1 MKRKKITARKLMAP
15 LAFLG
20 CALLIIRVSAG
31 IAPFLGNFGDQAAL
45 MSALLQMPEGGIS
58 YLNGEA
64 EYFGPFSESSGTS
77 SDTSSAASSSQ
88 KSNPSS
94 QESSSQESSPA
105 SSEPPVRPTDAGDI
119 VDEEFATTGSAPAY
133 IQKGSGFIR
142 NTTKV
147 ARDVVLAEI
156 ANKPDITITSGSEPQ
171 VLIMHTHTT
180 ESYELQDA
188 DFYDKTY
195 NARSLDNS
203 QNLVRVGD
211 EIVKQLEHAGIGVI
225 HDTTVHDYPSYNG
238 AYDRSA
244 ETVKKYLAEYPSIKV
259 VIDVHRDAIERDGG
273 VRVAPTTT
281 VNGKKAAQFMIIAGC
296 DDGTMNMPNY
306 MQNLRFAAMI
316 QDNASTMFPTLARP
330 VLFSYRHYN
339 QDLTYGSLLVEVGGH
354 ANTLDEAIYSGEL
367 FGKALAQ
374 TLAQLKG

>member
-1 MKRKKITARKLMAP
+1 MKRKKIALKKLIAP

-20 CALLIIRVSAG
+20 CALLTIRVSASV
-31 IAPFLGNFGDQAAL
+31 APLLGNFGDKAAL
-45 MSALLQMPEGGIS
+45 LSALLQMPEGGIS

-64 EYFGPFSESSGTS
+64 EYYSPYGDTSSAS
-77 SDTSSAASSSQ
+77 SDTSSLPSQAAQSEASSQDASSQADSSSQ
-88 KSNPSS
+88 API
-94 QESSSQESSPA
+94 ERPA
-105 SSEPPVRPTDAGDI
+105 DAGDI
-119 VDEEFATTGSAPAY
+119 VDEEFATTGSSSAY
-133 IQKGSGFIR
+133 IQKGNGFIR
-142 NTTKV
+142 NTTNLS
-147 ARDVVLAEI
+147 RETIEAEI
-156 ANKPDITITSGSEPQ
+156 ANKPDITITEGTEPQ

-180 ESYELQDA
+180 ESYEMHDT

-195 NARSLDNS
+195 NARSLDNA
-203 QNLVRVGD
+203 QNMVRVGD
-211 EIVKQLEHAGIGVI
+211 EIVKQLEAAGIGVL
-225 HDTTVHDYPSYNG
+225 HDATVHDYPSYNG

-244 ETVKKYLAEYPSIKV
+244 ETVKKYLAQYPSIKV

-281 VNGKKAAQFMIIAGC
+281 VNGKKAAQFMLIAGC

-354 ANTLDEAIYSGEL
+354 ANTLDEAIYTGEL

-374 TLAQLKG
+374 TLQQLKG

>member
-1 MKRKKITARKLMAP
+1 MKRKRIAMKKMIAP

-20 CALLIIRVSAG
+20 CALLTIRVSASV
-31 IAPFLGNFGDQAAL
+31 APFLGNFGDKAAL
-45 MSALLQMPEGGIS
+45 LSALLQMPEGGIS

-64 EYFGPFSESSGTS
+64 EYYFPYEDTSSVS
-77 SDTSSAASSSQ
+77 SDTSSVSSEAVQSGTSSQTASSEAASSSQ
-88 KSNPSS
+88 API
-94 QESSSQESSPA
+94 ERPA
-105 SSEPPVRPTDAGDI
+105 DAGDI
-119 VDEEFATTGSAPAY
+119 VDEEFATTGSSSSY
-133 IQKGSGFIR
+133 IQKGNGFIR
-142 NTTKV
+142 NTTNLS
-147 ARDVVLAEI
+147 RETIEAEI
-156 ANKPDITITSGSEPQ
+156 ANKPDITITEGTEPQ

-180 ESYELQDA
+180 ESYELHDT

-195 NARSLDNS
+195 NARSLENS
-203 QNLVRVGD
+203 ENMVRVGD
-211 EIVKQLEHAGIGVI
+211 EIVKQLENAGIGVL
-225 HDTTVHDYPSYNG
+225 HDATVHDYPSYNG

-244 ETVKKYLAEYPSIKV
+244 ETVKKYLAQYPSIKV

-281 VNGKKAAQFMIIAGC
+281 INGKKAAQFMLIAGC

-316 QDNASTMFPTLARP
+316 QDNTSTMFPTLARP

-354 ANTLDEAIYSGEL
+354 ANTLDEAIYTGEL
-367 FGKALAQ
+367 FGKALAK
-374 TLAQLKG
+374 TLEQLKG

>member
-1 MKRKKITARKLMAP
+1 MKRRRLSIRKLIAP
-15 LAFLG
+15 LAFVS
-20 CALLIIRVSAG
+20 CALLTIRVSA
-31 IAPFLGNFGDQAAL
+31 AVTPFLGDFGDKAAL
-45 MSALLQMPEGGIS
+45 LSALLQMPEGGIS

-64 EYFGPFSESSGTS
+64 EYYSPYEEVSSST
-77 SDTSSAASSSQ
+77 SDTSSVSSESVSSDVSSQSESSEASSS
-88 KSNPSS
+88 S
-94 QESSSQESSPA
+94 QPPIERPA
-105 SSEPPVRPTDAGDI
+105 DAGDI
-119 VDEEFATTGSAPAY
+119 VDEEFASNGSGTSY
-133 IQKGSGFIR
+133 IQKGNGFIR
-142 NTTKV
+142 NTTNLS
-147 ARDVVLAEI
+147 RETIEAEI
-156 ANKPDITITSGSEPQ
+156 ANKPDITITEGTEPQ

-180 ESYELQDA
+180 ESYELYDT

-203 QNLVRVGD
+203 ENMVRVGD
-211 EIVKQLEHAGIGVI
+211 EIVKQLEAAGIGVI
-225 HDTTVHDYPSYNG
+225 HDATVHDYPSYNG

-281 VNGKKAAQFMIIAGC
+281 INGKKAAQFMLIAGC

-354 ANTLDEAIYSGEL
+354 ANTLDEAIYTGEL

-374 TLAQLKG
+374 TLEQLKG

>member
-1 MKRKKITARKLMAP
+1 MKRKRIAMKKMIAP

-20 CALLIIRVSAG
+20 CALLTIRVSASV
-31 IAPFLGNFGDQAAL
+31 APFLGNFGDKAAL
-45 MSALLQMPEGGIS
+45 LSALLQMPEGGIS

-64 EYFGPFSESSGTS
+64 EYYFPFEDTSSVS
-77 SDTSSAASSSQ
+77 SDTSSVSSEAVQSGTSSQTASSEAASSSQ
-88 KSNPSS
+88 API
-94 QESSSQESSPA
+94 ERPA
-105 SSEPPVRPTDAGDI
+105 DAGDI
-119 VDEEFATTGSAPAY
+119 VDEEFATTGSSSSY
-133 IQKGSGFIR
+133 IQKGNGFIR
-142 NTTKV
+142 NTTN
-147 ARDVVLAEI
+147 LSQETIEAEI
-156 ANKPDITITSGSEPQ
+156 ANKPDITITEGTEPQ

-180 ESYELQDA
+180 ESYELHDT

-195 NARSLDNS
+195 NARSLENS
-203 QNLVRVGD
+203 ENMVRVGD
-211 EIVKQLEHAGIGVI
+211 EIVKQLENAGIGVL
-225 HDTTVHDYPSYNG
+225 HDATVHDYPSYNG

-244 ETVKKYLAEYPSIKV
+244 ETVKKYLAQYPSIKV

-281 VNGKKAAQFMIIAGC
+281 INGKKAAQFMLIAGC

-354 ANTLDEAIYSGEL
+354 ANTLDEAIYTGEL
-367 FGKALAQ
+367 FGKALAK
-374 TLAQLKG
+374 TLEQLKG

>member
-1 MKRKKITARKLMAP
+1 MKRKKMIARKLMAP

-20 CALLIIRVSAG
+20 CALLTIRVSAG
-31 IAPFLGNFGDQAAL
+31 VAPFLGDFGDHAAL
-45 MSALLQMPEGGIS
+45 ISALLQMPEGGIS

-64 EYFGPFSESSGTS
+64 EYFGPLSESSDAS
-77 SDTSSAASSSQ
+77 SDTSSVNSKNQEPSSSDAQ
-88 KSNPSS
+88 SS
-94 QESSSQESSPA
+94 QEVSSAESGPVERPA
-105 SSEPPVRPTDAGDI
+105 DAGDI
-119 VDEEFATTGSAPAY
+119 VDEEFATTGSAPTY
-133 IQKGSGFIR
+133 IQKGNGFIR
-142 NTTKV
+142 NTTNV
-147 ARDVVLAEI
+147 AREIVEAEI
-156 ANKPDITITSGSEPQ
+156 AKKPDITISSGTEPQ

-195 NARSLDNS
+195 NARTLDNS
-203 QNLVRVGD
+203 QNMVRVGD
-211 EIVKQLEHAGIGVI
+211 EIVKQLENAGIGVI

-244 ETVKKYLAEYPSIKV
+244 VTVKKYLAEYPTIKV

>member
-1 MKRKKITARKLMAP
+1 MKRKRIAMKKMIAP

-20 CALLIIRVSAG
+20 CALLTIRVSASV
-31 IAPFLGNFGDQAAL
+31 APFLGNFGDKAAL
-45 MSALLQMPEGGIS
+45 LSALLQMPEGGIS

-64 EYFGPFSESSGTS
+64 EYYFPYEDTSSVS
-77 SDTSSAASSSQ
+77 SDTSSVSSEAVQSGTSSQTASSEAASSSQ
-88 KSNPSS
+88 API
-94 QESSSQESSPA
+94 ERPA
-105 SSEPPVRPTDAGDI
+105 DAGDI
-119 VDEEFATTGSAPAY
+119 VDEEFATTGSSSSY
-133 IQKGSGFIR
+133 IQKGNGFIR
-142 NTTKV
+142 NTTNLS
-147 ARDVVLAEI
+147 RETIEAEI
-156 ANKPDITITSGSEPQ
+156 ANKPDITITEGTEPQ

-180 ESYELQDA
+180 ESYELHDT

-195 NARSLDNS
+195 NARSLENS
-203 QNLVRVGD
+203 ENMVRVGD
-211 EIVKQLEHAGIGVI
+211 EIVKQLENAGIGVL
-225 HDTTVHDYPSYNG
+225 HDATVHDYPSYNG

-244 ETVKKYLAEYPSIKV
+244 ETVKKYLAQYPSIKV
-259 VIDVHRDAIERDGG
+259 VIDVHRDAIERGGG

-281 VNGKKAAQFMIIAGC
+281 INGKKAAQFMLIAGC

-354 ANTLDEAIYSGEL
+354 ANTLDEAIYTGEL
-367 FGKALAQ
+367 FGKALAK
-374 TLAQLKG
+374 TLEQLKG

>member
-1 MKRKKITARKLMAP
+1 MKRKRIAMKKMIAP

-20 CALLIIRVSAG
+20 CALLTIRVSASV
-31 IAPFLGNFGDQAAL
+31 APFLGNFGDKAAL
-45 MSALLQMPEGGIS
+45 LSALLQMPEGGIS
-58 YLNGEA
+58 SLNGEA
-64 EYFGPFSESSGTS
+64 NYYFPYEDTSSVS
-77 SDTSSAASSSQ
+77 SDTSSVSSEAVQSGTSSQTASSEAASSSQ
-88 KSNPSS
+88 API
-94 QESSSQESSPA
+94 ERPA
-105 SSEPPVRPTDAGDI
+105 DAGDI
-119 VDEEFATTGSAPAY
+119 VDEEFATTGSSSSY
-133 IQKGSGFIR
+133 IQKGNGFIR
-142 NTTKV
+142 NTTNLS
-147 ARDVVLAEI
+147 RETIEAEI
-156 ANKPDITITSGSEPQ
+156 ANKPDITITEGTEPQ

-180 ESYELQDA
+180 ESYELHDT

-195 NARSLDNS
+195 NARSLENS
-203 QNLVRVGD
+203 ENMVRVGD
-211 EIVKQLEHAGIGVI
+211 EIVKQLENAGIGVL
-225 HDTTVHDYPSYNG
+225 HDATVHDYPSYNG

-244 ETVKKYLAEYPSIKV
+244 ETVKKYLAQYPSIKV

-281 VNGKKAAQFMIIAGC
+281 INGKKAAQFMLIAGC

-354 ANTLDEAIYSGEL
+354 ANTLDEAIYTGEL
-367 FGKALAQ
+367 FGKALAK
-374 TLAQLKG
+374 TLEQLKG

>member
-1 MKRKKITARKLMAP
+1 MKRKRIAMKKMIAP

-20 CALLIIRVSAG
+20 CALLTIRVSASV
-31 IAPFLGNFGDQAAL
+31 APFLGNFGDKAAL
-45 MSALLQMPEGGIS
+45 LSALLQMPEGGIS

-64 EYFGPFSESSGTS
+64 EYYFPYEDTSSVS
-77 SDTSSAASSSQ
+77 SDTSSVSSEAVQSGTSSQTASSEAASSSQ
-88 KSNPSS
+88 API
-94 QESSSQESSPA
+94 ERPA
-105 SSEPPVRPTDAGDI
+105 DAGDI
-119 VDEEFATTGSAPAY
+119 VDEEFATTGSSSSY
-133 IQKGSGFIR
+133 IQKGNGFIR
-142 NTTKV
+142 NTTNLS
-147 ARDVVLAEI
+147 RETIEAEI
-156 ANKPDITITSGSEPQ
+156 ANKPNITITEGTEPQ

-180 ESYELQDA
+180 ESYELHDT

-195 NARSLDNS
+195 NARSLENS
-203 QNLVRVGD
+203 ENMVRVGD
-211 EIVKQLEHAGIGVI
+211 EIVKQLENAGIGVL
-225 HDTTVHDYPSYNG
+225 HDATVHDYPSYNG

-244 ETVKKYLAEYPSIKV
+244 ETVKKYLAQYPSIKV

-281 VNGKKAAQFMIIAGC
+281 INGKKAAQFMLIAGC

-316 QDNASTMFPTLARP
+316 QDNTSTMFPTLARP

-354 ANTLDEAIYSGEL
+354 ANTLDEAIYTGEL
-367 FGKALAQ
+367 FGKALAK
-374 TLAQLKG
+374 TLEQLKG

>member
-1 MKRKKITARKLMAP
+1 MKRKRIAMKKMIAP

-20 CALLIIRVSAG
+20 CALLTIRVSASV
-31 IAPFLGNFGDQAAL
+31 APFLGNFGDKAAL
-45 MSALLQMPEGGIS
+45 LSALLQMPEGGIS

-64 EYFGPFSESSGTS
+64 EYYFPYEDTSSVS
-77 SDTSSAASSSQ
+77 SDTSSVSSEAVQSGTSSQTASSEAASSSQ
-88 KSNPSS
+88 API
-94 QESSSQESSPA
+94 ERPA
-105 SSEPPVRPTDAGDI
+105 DAGDI
-119 VDEEFATTGSAPAY
+119 VDEEFATTGSSSSY
-133 IQKGSGFIR
+133 IQKGNGFIR
-142 NTTKV
+142 NTTNLS
-147 ARDVVLAEI
+147 RETIEAEI
-156 ANKPDITITSGSEPQ
+156 ANKPDITITEGTEPQ

-180 ESYELQDA
+180 ESYELHDT

-195 NARSLDNS
+195 NARSLENS
-203 QNLVRVGD
+203 ENMVRVGD
-211 EIVKQLEHAGIGVI
+211 EIVKQLENAGIGVL
-225 HDTTVHDYPSYNG
+225 HDATVHDYPSYNG

-244 ETVKKYLAEYPSIKV
+244 ETVKKYLAQYPSIKV

-281 VNGKKAAQFMIIAGC
+281 INGKKAAQFMLIAGC

-354 ANTLDEAIYSGEL
+354 ANTLDEAIYTGEL
-367 FGKALAQ
+367 FGKALAK
-374 TLAQLKG
+374 TLEQLKG

>member
-1 MKRKKITARKLMAP
+1 MKRRRLSIRKLIAP
-15 LAFLG
+15 LAFVS
-20 CALLIIRVSAG
+20 CALLTIRVSA
-31 IAPFLGNFGDQAAL
+31 AVTPFLGDFGDKAAL
-45 MSALLQMPEGGIS
+45 LSALLQMPEGGIS

-64 EYFGPFSESSGTS
+64 EYYSPYEEVSSST
-77 SDTSSAASSSQ
+77 SDTSSVSSESVSSDVSSQSESSEASSS
-88 KSNPSS
+88 S
-94 QESSSQESSPA
+94 QPPIERPA
-105 SSEPPVRPTDAGDI
+105 DAGDI
-119 VDEEFATTGSAPAY
+119 VDEEFASNGSGTSY
-133 IQKGSGFIR
+133 IQKGNGFIR
-142 NTTKV
+142 NTTNLS
-147 ARDVVLAEI
+147 RETIEAEI
-156 ANKPDITITSGSEPQ
+156 ANKPDITITEGTEPQ

-180 ESYELQDA
+180 ESYELYDT

-203 QNLVRVGD
+203 ENMVRVGD
-211 EIVKQLEHAGIGVI
+211 EIVKQLEAAGIGVI
-225 HDTTVHDYPSYNG
+225 HDATVHDYPSYNG

-281 VNGKKAAQFMIIAGC
+281 INGKKAAQFMLIAGC

-306 MQNLRFAAMI
+306 MQNLRFSAMI

-354 ANTLDEAIYSGEL
+354 ANTLDEAIYTGEL

-374 TLAQLKG
+374 TLEQLKG

>member
-1 MKRKKITARKLMAP
+1 MKRKRIAMKKMIAP

-20 CALLIIRVSAG
+20 CALLTIRVSASV
-31 IAPFLGNFGDQAAL
+31 APFLGNFGDKAAL
-45 MSALLQMPEGGIS
+45 LSALLQMPEGGIS

-64 EYFGPFSESSGTS
+64 EYYFPYEDTSSVS
-77 SDTSSAASSSQ
+77 SDTSSVSSEAVQSGTSSQTASSEAASSSQ
-88 KSNPSS
+88 API
-94 QESSSQESSPA
+94 ERPA
-105 SSEPPVRPTDAGDI
+105 DAGDI
-119 VDEEFATTGSAPAY
+119 VDEEFATTGSSSSY
-133 IQKGSGFIR
+133 IQKGNGFIR
-142 NTTKV
+142 NTTNLS
-147 ARDVVLAEI
+147 RETIEAEI
-156 ANKPDITITSGSEPQ
+156 ANKPDITITEGTEPQ

-180 ESYELQDA
+180 ESYELHDT

-195 NARSLDNS
+195 NARSLENS
-203 QNLVRVGD
+203 ENMVRVGD
-211 EIVKQLEHAGIGVI
+211 EIVKQLENAGIGVL
-225 HDTTVHDYPSYNG
+225 HDATVHDYPSYNG

-244 ETVKKYLAEYPSIKV
+244 ETVKKYLAQYPSIKV

-281 VNGKKAAQFMIIAGC
+281 INGKKAAQFMLIAGC

-316 QDNASTMFPTLARP
+316 QDNTSTMFPTLARP

-354 ANTLDEAIYSGEL
+354 ANTLDEAIYTGEL
-367 FGKALAQ
+367 FGKALAK
-374 TLAQLKG
+374 TLEQLRG

>member
-1 MKRKKITARKLMAP
+1 MKRKRIAMKKMIAP

-20 CALLIIRVSAG
+20 CALLTIRVSASV
-31 IAPFLGNFGDQAAL
+31 APFLGNFGDKAAL
-45 MSALLQMPEGGIS
+45 LSALLQMPEGGIS

-64 EYFGPFSESSGTS
+64 EYYLPYEDTSSVS
-77 SDTSSAASSSQ
+77 SDTSSVSSEAVQSGTSSQTASSEAASSSQ
-88 KSNPSS
+88 API
-94 QESSSQESSPA
+94 ERPA
-105 SSEPPVRPTDAGDI
+105 DAGDI
-119 VDEEFATTGSAPAY
+119 VDEEFATTGSSSSY
-133 IQKGSGFIR
+133 IQKGNGFIR
-142 NTTKV
+142 NTTNLS
-147 ARDVVLAEI
+147 RETIEAEI
-156 ANKPDITITSGSEPQ
+156 ANKPDITITEGTEPQ

-180 ESYELQDA
+180 ESYELHDT

-195 NARSLDNS
+195 NARSLENS
-203 QNLVRVGD
+203 ENMVRVGD
-211 EIVKQLEHAGIGVI
+211 EIVKQLENAGIGVL
-225 HDTTVHDYPSYNG
+225 HDATVHDYPSYNG

-244 ETVKKYLAEYPSIKV
+244 ETVKKYLDQYPSIKV

-281 VNGKKAAQFMIIAGC
+281 INGKKAAQFMLIAGC

-354 ANTLDEAIYSGEL
+354 ANTLDEAIYTGEL
-367 FGKALAQ
+367 FGKALAK
-374 TLAQLKG
+374 TLEQLKG

>member
-1 MKRKKITARKLMAP
+1 MKRRRLSIRKLIAP
-15 LAFLG
+15 LAFVG
-20 CALLIIRVSAG
+20 CALLTIRVSA
-31 IAPFLGNFGDQAAL
+31 AVTPFLGDFGDKAAL
-45 MSALLQMPEGGIS
+45 LSALLQMPEGGIS

-64 EYFGPFSESSGTS
+64 EYYSPYEEVSSST
-77 SDTSSAASSSQ
+77 SDTSSVSSESVSSDVSSQSESSEASSS
-88 KSNPSS
+88 S
-94 QESSSQESSPA
+94 QPPIERPA
-105 SSEPPVRPTDAGDI
+105 DAGDI
-119 VDEEFATTGSAPAY
+119 VDEEFASNGSGTSY
-133 IQKGSGFIR
+133 IQKGNGFIR
-142 NTTKV
+142 NTTNLS
-147 ARDVVLAEI
+147 RETIEAEI
-156 ANKPDITITSGSEPQ
+156 ANKPDITITEGTEPQ

-180 ESYELQDA
+180 ESYELYDT

-203 QNLVRVGD
+203 ENMVRVGD
-211 EIVKQLEHAGIGVI
+211 EIVKQLEAAGIGVI
-225 HDTTVHDYPSYNG
+225 HDATVHDYPSYNG

-281 VNGKKAAQFMIIAGC
+281 INGKKAAQFMLIAGC

-354 ANTLDEAIYSGEL
+354 ANTLDEAIYTGEL

-374 TLAQLKG
+374 TLEQLKG

>member
-1 MKRKKITARKLMAP
+1 MKRKRIAMKKMIAP

-20 CALLIIRVSAG
+20 CALLTIRVSASV
-31 IAPFLGNFGDQAAL
+31 APFLGNFGDKAAL
-45 MSALLQMPEGGIS
+45 LSALLQMPEGGIS

-64 EYFGPFSESSGTS
+64 EYYFPYEDTSSVS
-77 SDTSSAASSSQ
+77 SDTSSVSSEAVQSGTSSQTASSEAASSSQ
-88 KSNPSS
+88 API
-94 QESSSQESSPA
+94 ERPA
-105 SSEPPVRPTDAGDI
+105 DAGDI
-119 VDEEFATTGSAPAY
+119 VDEEFATTGSSSSY
-133 IQKGSGFIR
+133 IQKGNGFIR
-142 NTTKV
+142 NTTN
-147 ARDVVLAEI
+147 LSQETIEAEI
-156 ANKPDITITSGSEPQ
+156 ANKPDITITEGTEPQ

-180 ESYELQDA
+180 ESYELHDT

-195 NARSLDNS
+195 NARSLENS
-203 QNLVRVGD
+203 ENMVRVGD
-211 EIVKQLEHAGIGVI
+211 EIVKQLENAGIGVL
-225 HDTTVHDYPSYNG
+225 HDATVHDYPSYNG

-244 ETVKKYLAEYPSIKV
+244 ETVKKYLAQYPSIKV

-281 VNGKKAAQFMIIAGC
+281 INGKKAAQFMLIAGC

-354 ANTLDEAIYSGEL
+354 ANTLDEAIYTGEL
-367 FGKALAQ
+367 FGKALAK
-374 TLAQLKG
+374 TLEQLKG

>member
-1 MKRKKITARKLMAP
+1 MKKMIAP

-20 CALLIIRVSAG
+20 CALLTIRVSASV
-31 IAPFLGNFGDQAAL
+31 APFLGNFGDKAAL
-45 MSALLQMPEGGIS
+45 LSALLQMPEGGIS

-64 EYFGPFSESSGTS
+64 EYYFPYEDTSSVS
-77 SDTSSAASSSQ
+77 SDTSSVSSEAVQSGTSSQTASSEAASSSQ
-88 KSNPSS
+88 API
-94 QESSSQESSPA
+94 ERPA
-105 SSEPPVRPTDAGDI
+105 DAGDI
-119 VDEEFATTGSAPAY
+119 VDEEFATTGSSSSY
-133 IQKGSGFIR
+133 IQKGNGFIR
-142 NTTKV
+142 NTTNLS
-147 ARDVVLAEI
+147 RETIEAEI
-156 ANKPDITITSGSEPQ
+156 ANKPDITITEGTEPQ

-180 ESYELQDA
+180 ESYELHDT

-195 NARSLDNS
+195 NARSLENS
-203 QNLVRVGD
+203 ENMVRVGD
-211 EIVKQLEHAGIGVI
+211 EIVKQLENAGIGVL
-225 HDTTVHDYPSYNG
+225 HDATVHDYPSYNG

-244 ETVKKYLAEYPSIKV
+244 ETVKKYLAQYPSIKV

-281 VNGKKAAQFMIIAGC
+281 INGKKAAQFMLIAGC

-354 ANTLDEAIYSGEL
+354 ANTLDEAIYTGEL
-367 FGKALAQ
+367 FGKALAK
-374 TLAQLKG
+374 TLEQLKG

>member
-1 MKRKKITARKLMAP
+1 MKRKRIAMKKMIAP

-20 CALLIIRVSAG
+20 CALLTIRVSASV
-31 IAPFLGNFGDQAAL
+31 APFLGNFGDKAAL
-45 MSALLQMPEGGIS
+45 LSALLQMPEGGIS

-64 EYFGPFSESSGTS
+64 EYYFPYEDTSSVS
-77 SDTSSAASSSQ
+77 SDTSSVSSEAVQSGTSSQTASSEAASSSQ
-88 KSNPSS
+88 API
-94 QESSSQESSPA
+94 ERPA
-105 SSEPPVRPTDAGDI
+105 DAGDI
-119 VDEEFATTGSAPAY
+119 VDEEFATTGSSSSY
-133 IQKGSGFIR
+133 IQKGNGFIR
-142 NTTKV
+142 NTTNLS
-147 ARDVVLAEI
+147 RETIEAEI
-156 ANKPDITITSGSEPQ
+156 ANKPDITITEGTEPQ

-180 ESYELQDA
+180 ESYELHDT

-195 NARSLDNS
+195 NARSLENS
-203 QNLVRVGD
+203 ENMVRVGD
-211 EIVKQLEHAGIGVI
+211 EIVKQLENAGIGVL
-225 HDTTVHDYPSYNG
+225 HDATVHDYPSYNG

-244 ETVKKYLAEYPSIKV
+244 ETVKKYLAQYPSIKV

-281 VNGKKAAQFMIIAGC
+281 INGKKAAQFMLIAGC

-354 ANTLDEAIYSGEL
+354 ANTLDEAIYTGEL
-367 FGKALAQ
+367 FGKALAK
-374 TLAQLKG
+374 TLEQLRG

>member
-1 MKRKKITARKLMAP
+1 MKRKRIAMKKMIAP

-20 CALLIIRVSAG
+20 CALLTIRVSASV
-31 IAPFLGNFGDQAAL
+31 APFLGNFGDKAAL
-45 MSALLQMPEGGIS
+45 LSALLQMPEGGIS

-64 EYFGPFSESSGTS
+64 EYYFPYEDTSSVS
-77 SDTSSAASSSQ
+77 SDTSSVSSEAVQSGTSSQTASSEAASSSQ
-88 KSNPSS
+88 API
-94 QESSSQESSPA
+94 ERPA
-105 SSEPPVRPTDAGDI
+105 DAGDI
-119 VDEEFATTGSAPAY
+119 VDEEFATTGSSSSY
-133 IQKGSGFIR
+133 IQKGNGFIR
-142 NTTKV
+142 NTTNLS
-147 ARDVVLAEI
+147 RETIEAEI
-156 ANKPDITITSGSEPQ
+156 ANKPDITITEGTEPQ

-180 ESYELQDA
+180 ESYELHDT

-195 NARSLDNS
+195 NARSLENS
-203 QNLVRVGD
+203 ENMVRVGD
-211 EIVKQLEHAGIGVI
+211 EIVKQLENAGIGVL
-225 HDTTVHDYPSYNG
+225 HDATVHDYPSYNG

-244 ETVKKYLAEYPSIKV
+244 ETVKKYLDQYPSIKV

-281 VNGKKAAQFMIIAGC
+281 INGKKAAQFMLIAGC

-354 ANTLDEAIYSGEL
+354 ANTLDEAIYTGEL
-367 FGKALAQ
+367 FGKALAK
-374 TLAQLKG
+374 TLEQLKG

>member
-1 MKRKKITARKLMAP
+1 MKRRRLSIKKLIAP
-15 LAFLG
+15 LAFVS
-20 CALLIIRVSAG
+20 CALLTIRVSA
-31 IAPFLGNFGDQAAL
+31 AVTPFLGDFGDKAAL
-45 MSALLQMPEGGIS
+45 LSALLQMPEGGIS

-64 EYFGPFSESSGTS
+64 EYYSPYEEVSSST
-77 SDTSSAASSSQ
+77 SDTSSVSSESVSSDVSSQSESSEASSS
-88 KSNPSS
+88 S
-94 QESSSQESSPA
+94 QPPIERPA
-105 SSEPPVRPTDAGDI
+105 DAGDI
-119 VDEEFATTGSAPAY
+119 VDEEFASNGSGTSY
-133 IQKGSGFIR
+133 IQKGNGFIR
-142 NTTKV
+142 NTTNLS
-147 ARDVVLAEI
+147 RETIEAEI
-156 ANKPDITITSGSEPQ
+156 ANKPDITITEGTEPQ

-180 ESYELQDA
+180 ESYELYDT

-203 QNLVRVGD
+203 ENMVRVGD
-211 EIVKQLEHAGIGVI
+211 EIVKQLEAAGIGVI
-225 HDTTVHDYPSYNG
+225 HDATVHDYPSYNG

-281 VNGKKAAQFMIIAGC
+281 INGKKAAQFMLIAGC

-330 VLFSYRHYN
+330 VLF
-339 QDLTYGSLLVEVGGH
+339 LLSP
-354 ANTLDEAIYSGEL
+354 L
-367 FGKALAQ
+367 
-374 TLAQLKG
+374 

>member
-1 MKRKKITARKLMAP
+1 MKRKRIAMKKMIAP

-20 CALLIIRVSAG
+20 CALLTIRVSASV
-31 IAPFLGNFGDQAAL
+31 APFLGNFGDKAAL
-45 MSALLQMPEGGIS
+45 LSALLQMPEGGIS

-64 EYFGPFSESSGTS
+64 EYYFPYEDTSSVS
-77 SDTSSAASSSQ
+77 SDTSSVSSEAVQSGTSSQTASSEAASSSQ
-88 KSNPSS
+88 API
-94 QESSSQESSPA
+94 ERPA
-105 SSEPPVRPTDAGDI
+105 DAGDI
-119 VDEEFATTGSAPAY
+119 VDEEFATTGSSSSY
-133 IQKGSGFIR
+133 IQKGNGFIR
-142 NTTKV
+142 NTTN
-147 ARDVVLAEI
+147 LSQETIEAEI
-156 ANKPDITITSGSEPQ
+156 ANKPDITITEGTEPQ

-180 ESYELQDA
+180 ESYELHDT

-195 NARSLDNS
+195 NARSLENS
-203 QNLVRVGD
+203 ENMVRVGD
-211 EIVKQLEHAGIGVI
+211 EIVKQLENAGIGVL
-225 HDTTVHDYPSYNG
+225 HDATVHDYPSYNG

-244 ETVKKYLAEYPSIKV
+244 ETVKKYLAQYPSIKV

-281 VNGKKAAQFMIIAGC
+281 INGKKAAQFMLIAGC

-316 QDNASTMFPTLARP
+316 QDNTSTMFPTLARP

-354 ANTLDEAIYSGEL
+354 ANTLDEAIYTGEL
-367 FGKALAQ
+367 FGKALAK
-374 TLAQLKG
+374 TLEQLKG